1 MNALSPMERTQ
12 LAEELSGL
20 LGEPTTTL
28 LRTAL
33 SDTALRAIHARLA
46 RQNKPEFTNSERT
59 GFGCVVSEFV
69 SLGCIPYGFHRRT
82 TDAVG

>member
-1 MNALSPMERTQ
+1 MEKTLTPMERTQ

-33 SDTALRAIHARLA
+33 SDTALRAIHARMMN
-46 RQNKPEFTNSERT
+46 REKTIKNSGTQENWKPEIRHAHPS
-59 GFGCVVSEFV
+59 
-69 SLGCIPYGFHRRT
+69 
-82 TDAVG
+82 

>member
-1 MNALSPMERTQ
+1 MNALTPMERTQ

-33 SDTALRAIHARLA
+33 SDTALRAIHARVTGQPG
-46 RQNKPEFTNSERT
+46 RNKPELTDSERT
-59 GFGCVVSEFV
+59 GPRV
-69 SLGCIPYGFHRRT
+69 RT
-82 TDAVG
+82 EPHA

>member
-1 MNALSPMERTQ
+1 MNALTPMERTQ

-33 SDTALRAIHARLA
+33 SDTALRAIHARMMN
-46 RQNKPEFTNSERT
+46 REKTIKNSGTQENGKPEIRPVPPS
-59 GFGCVVSEFV
+59 
-69 SLGCIPYGFHRRT
+69 
-82 TDAVG
+82 